1 MKKFKLLVLL
11 VICVSCLTVSF
22 AASDDANTTVSAN
35 HHQVTKVSDVSSAQK
50 LVKSDSQI
58 ETTNDNNK
66 NIDDSD
72 KTLVKNATKTSTNHT
87 YVRPKAYVQL
97 NASVMDDNSE
107 VVNEGQVFFKINDE
121 ILKDANN
128 TTYLADVKNG
138 FAQLNYYVGLVP
150 TADYNLTAV
159 YNGSSNY
166 NVSSSDSIL
175 TVCKNKTAMDIVINP
190 ESVVSG
196 KKMNLT
202 AVFTREDNV
211 TVTGGK
217 VAFKLNHITIKDK
230 KGNPIYARL
239 VDGKASIETS
249 IPVGTSA
256 KTYIISATYSGTTEN
271 EETRSK
277 DYQFNVLKDTP
288 NIVLSQENYTVERGE
303 LLTINGQI
311 LTSDN
316 RTTKRDHKVAV
327 KLNNNTKLQFLASSS
342 VLNFSLNTDDLTNSE
357 YNLTIII
364 GENGAFKEKRVE
376 TKLFVN
382 HYYDELININEIIKT
397 NDKHIV
403 LDIDNSTYEIKDL
416 INKQPINKT
425 FDGTLVVI
433 ENDTVK
439 VKFNDIKKHDVNV
452 DHYDEV
458 YDMTNITVNNTV
470 DGNTIYTD
478 LIELYFDGERF
489 DITNCFERD
498 DETVY
503 IGEGQFF
510 SSGANGIISRWTTH
524 PLIVHSK
531 HKILRFNYQDD
542 KPHNITIYRHFW
554 TEPYAED
561 LDNPEPFDRINK
573 KTILLEFIGN
583 KSS

>member
-22 AASDDANTTVSAN
+22 AASDDANTTVSAD

-58 ETTNDNNK
+58 ETTKDNN
-66 NIDDSD
+66 N
-72 KTLVKNATKTSTNHT
+72 KNATKTSTNHT
-87 YVRPKAYVQL
+87 YVRPKSYVQL

-175 TVCKNKTAMDIVINP
+175 TVCKNKTTMDIVINP

-342 VLNFSLNTDDLTNSE
+342 VLNFSLKTDDLTNNE

-382 HYYDELININEIIKT
+382 HYYDELINIQEIIKT

-416 INKQPINKT
+416 INKQPVNKT
-425 FDGTLVVI
+425 FDETLVVI

-439 VKFNDIKKHDVNV
+439 VKFNDTKKHNV
-452 DHYDEV
+452 TVYHYDIIIDLRNVTVTRSDEH
-458 YDMTNITVNNTV
+458 ITIFV
-470 DGNTIYTD
+470 DGIASELSGFLDRNFTTLLD
-478 LIELYFDGERF
+478 LGNMTYNE
-489 DITNCFERD
+489 
-498 DETVY
+498 
-503 IGEGQFF
+503 EGLLV
-510 SSGANGIISRWTTH
+510 I
-524 PLIVHSK
+524 PLTGTMDNKV
-531 HKILRFNYQDD
+531 LRLSYNDN
-542 KPHNITIYRHFW
+542 KTHNISLYRRFW
-554 TEPYAED
+554 TESD
-561 LDNPEPFDRINK
+561 DIDNPGIFNYTETK
-573 KTILLEFIGN
+573 LLEVIGN